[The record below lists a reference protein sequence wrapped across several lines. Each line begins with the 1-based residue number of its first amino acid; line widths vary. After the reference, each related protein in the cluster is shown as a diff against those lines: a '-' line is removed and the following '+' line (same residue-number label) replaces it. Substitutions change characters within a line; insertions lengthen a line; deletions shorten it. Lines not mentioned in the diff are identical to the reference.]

1 MNAAFDFSLE
11 TFVYFGGYPG
21 CAPFIQ
27 DEPRWRAYVRRA
39 LIDPNIERDILQMT
53 RVDKRADIRISVDN
67 RIELPIEIKLD
78 SNPKLVRDLREQLIA
93 RYTHAPKTDDH
104 GIYLVFWFGARPG
117 DRKRRPPLDCPKAL
131 QAHLESRLQ
140 PAERGRIHVR
150 VMDISLPR

>member
-1 MNAAFDFSLE
+1 MNAAFEFSRE

-78 SNPKLVRDLREQLIA
+78 SNPKLVRDLREQLVGE
-93 RYTHAPKTDDH
+93 RD
-104 GIYLVFWFGARPG
+104 YLR
-117 DRKRRPPLDCPKAL
+117 
-131 QAHLESRLQ
+131 QAHAASLSTQQKLLEAQTGGRSWIERL
-140 PAERGRIHVR
+140 
-150 VMDISLPR
+150 LPWTRDGGYD